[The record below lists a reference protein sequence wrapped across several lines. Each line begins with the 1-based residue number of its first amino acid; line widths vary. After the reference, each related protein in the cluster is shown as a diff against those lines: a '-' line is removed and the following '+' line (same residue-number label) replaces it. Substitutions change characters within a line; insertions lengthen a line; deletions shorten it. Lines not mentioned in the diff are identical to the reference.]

1 MMCIKPWAFGIK
13 LIRNQRNFD
22 MYLLKKIV
30 NPLALLILCFTV
42 FAPEVKAEK
51 GEAMFRQYCGIC
63 HTIGKGRL
71 VGPDLNGVTS
81 NRSEAWLMKWTKD
94 SQGLIK
100 SGDPDAKAVFALY
113 NNVIMPNPNL
123 PDADIKTIFEFIASK
138 SALEASAKEI
148 VADES
153 GNSASFQF
161 KINWNNPLNYLF
173 LLVFIV
179 IFLSLGIIL
188 RANRILKKEEIKTTH
203 FILNNNFGGLTK
215 WLSTYQIHLG
225 IQLFVLVLLGIIC
238 ALTIGL
244 H

>member
-1 MMCIKPWAFGIK
+1 
-13 LIRNQRNFD
+13 
-22 MYLLKKIV
+22 MYYLRKTV
-30 NPLALLILCFTV
+30 NPLTFLILCFTL
-42 FAPEVKAEK
+42 FALEIKAEK
-51 GEAMFRQYCGIC
+51 GEAMFRLYCGIC

-81 NRSEAWLMKWTKD
+81 KRSEAWLLKWTKD
-94 SQGLIK
+94 SQGFIK
-100 SGDPDAKAVFALY
+100 SGDPDAKALFAQY
-113 NNVIMPNPNL
+113 NNVVMPPPPL

-138 SALEASAKEI
+138 SALQTSAKEI

-153 GNSASFQF
+153 GKSAPFQF
-161 KINWNNPLNYLF
+161 KVNWNNPLNYLF

-179 IFLSLGIIL
+179 IFLSVGIIL

-203 FILNNNFGGLTK
+203 FILNNNFGGLIK

-238 ALTIGL
+238 ALAIGL
-244 H
+244 Y